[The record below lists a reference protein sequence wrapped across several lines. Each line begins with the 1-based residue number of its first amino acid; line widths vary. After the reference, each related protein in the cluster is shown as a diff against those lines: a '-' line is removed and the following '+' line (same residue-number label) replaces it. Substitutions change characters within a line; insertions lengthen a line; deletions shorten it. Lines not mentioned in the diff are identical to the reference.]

1 MVMHWGSVHH
11 READDSFFLYVAV
24 NFPLAASPFIFSK
37 SWFFS
42 YFQEQSSQFKPMKK
56 NNFLS
61 RPRRIIRSV
70 VPSIPVLLLLSYTC
84 VPCMVGVPVFRYQR
98 NFSIHNPLSLI
109 FQTSYVDIT
118 KFFLFV
124 CFLILSVSSFL
135 GWHLCS
141 YWATFSFHS
150 LWDFLCDVKTLLI
163 KAVLLL
169 ALSMGTPMVIDTE
182 CKQFNKRWMLRTSD

>member
-42 YFQEQSSQFKPMKK
+42 YFQEQSSQFKPIKK

-118 KFFLFV
+118 KFFLFGFFFNSFSKLFPRLTSV
-124 CFLILSVSSFL
+124 FILGYLQLSQFVGFFVWCQDPSHKS
-135 GWHLCS
+135 CS
-141 YWATFSFHS
+141 PTCPLNGYSHGYWYR
-150 LWDFLCDVKTLLI
+150 
-163 KAVLLL
+163 
-169 ALSMGTPMVIDTE
+169 M
-182 CKQFNKRWMLRTSD
+182 